1 MKYLF
6 FIFSFSAILLFG
18 CSTEKTSKRFVQPT
32 NGYAQ
37 MVVVEQNGTKTL
49 HISGQIGNGAD
60 LESQM
65 RDVLRK
71 LQELLASEGGS
82 YADLVKINTYIV
94 NYQPAD
100 LEVFRNVR
108 KEVFTAAITPA
119 STLVGVTALALPEWL
134 IEIDAVAVIEQ

>member
-6 FIFSFSAILLFG
+6 FISAILLLG
-18 CSTEKTSKRFVQPT
+18 CSTDKVKKRLVKPT

-37 MVVVEQNGTKTL
+37 MVVVEQNGTRTL
-49 HISGQIGNGAD
+49 HISGQIGDGAD

-71 LQELLASEGGS
+71 LKDLLASEGGS

-94 NYQPAD
+94 NYQPSD
-100 LEVFRNVR
+100 LDVFRNVR
-108 KEVFTAAITPA
+108 KEIFTNDITPA
-119 STLVGVTALALPEWL
+119 STLVGVTALALPAWL